1 MNANVRSPSAAARY
15 DADQVAAA
23 LDHHARLNRRA
34 ISILSIE
41 YSQDGSR
48 TWTVEFADEARIV
61 TQEWIE
67 DPRQTETVKTDIFH
81 AGVRLGLKG

>member
-1 MNANVRSPSAAARY
+1 MNANVCSPPVTARY

-23 LDHHARLNRRA
+23 LEHHARLNRRA
-34 ISILSIE
+34 ISIMSIE
-41 YSQDGSR
+41 FSQDGSR
-48 TWTVEFADEARIV
+48 TWTVAFADETRIL

-67 DPRQTETVKTDIFH
+67 DPRPTETVKTDIFH